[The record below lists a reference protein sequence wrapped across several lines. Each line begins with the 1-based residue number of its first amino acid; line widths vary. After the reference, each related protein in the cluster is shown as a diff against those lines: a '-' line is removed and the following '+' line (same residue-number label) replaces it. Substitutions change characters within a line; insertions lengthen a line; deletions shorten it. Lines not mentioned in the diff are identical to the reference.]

1 MSGEATDTQ
10 EQLFQFM
17 AAYDADYVTSD
28 GRLVIGDP
36 EVRRRLIEAID
47 AYTAIYRKGCTPP
60 SSVTW
65 DSNRDNNEQFL
76 AQAVVMV
83 LNDSLSIPN
92 ALKRERPHD
101 YHDNTATIE
110 WPDGADGQPLAIRT
124 TFNAA
129 AAFKAAGH
137 IPLAKEFVR
146 FLVQDGWL
154 MHYLD
159 FSGERLLPS
168 MPKLLEQP
176 FWLDPSD
183 RHHMAAVMQAQSR
196 PVGHNYTAASGELGH
211 DQIYNE
217 HVWAK
222 AVHRVAA
229 EGWASEQVVDEAIS
243 RIKQILAE

>member
-1 MSGEATDTQ
+1 MSADAPDTQ
-10 EQLFQFM
+10 DQFFQFFV
-17 AAYDADYVTSD
+17 AYNADYVTLD
-28 GRLVIGDP
+28 GRLVIDDP

-183 RHHMAAVMQAQSR
+183 RHHMASAIQFLTR
-196 PVGHNYTAASGELGH
+196 PRTYLYLVASGDPRHLLVNRE
-211 DQIYNE
+211 N
-217 HVWAK
+217 VWAS
-222 AVHRVAA
+222 AVHSVAV
-229 EGWASEQVVDEAIS
+229 EGISPEQAVDDAIA
-243 RIKQILAE
+243 RTKQILSE